1 MTGSDGCGVG
11 LHVAV
16 IMDGNG
22 RWAQARGLP
31 RRAGHAAG
39 AAAVEPLVRAA
50 PSLGIGRLT
59 LFALSSDNWSRPA
72 EEVDAILA
80 LVKTWL
86 DARVDMCIEE
96 GVRVTVIG
104 RRDRFPGEVLDAV
117 ERAEQMTAQGR
128 VLHLRIAIDYSSRD
142 AIVNAAR
149 AFHVGVALEGG
160 REGFGRVLSMA
171 MHAGPKAHDV
181 DLLVRSGGEQ
191 RLSDFL
197 LWECAYAELVFSAC
211 LWPDFG
217 VTDLEEAVAEFR
229 KRERRFGLLP
239 SVDSVHASG
248 SASGSHGREATDG
261 PDAAEGSRAA
271 KDAV

>member
-1 MTGSDGCGVG
+1 MERSEGCGVG

-50 PSLGIGRLT
+50 PSMGIERLT
-59 LFALSSDNWSRPA
+59 LFALSSDNWNRPA
-72 EEVDAILA
+72 EEVAAILD
-80 LVKTWL
+80 LVKLWL

-96 GVRVTVIG
+96 GVRVSVIG
-104 RRDRFPGEVLDAV
+104 RRDRFPNATLEAV
-117 ERAEQMTAQGR
+117 ERAEEMTAHGR
-128 VLHLRIAIDYSSRD
+128 VLHLRIAIDYSARD

-160 REGFGRVLSMA
+160 REGFGRVLSQA
-171 MHAGPKAHDV
+171 MHAGAQAHDV

-197 LWECAYAELVFSAC
+197 LWECAYAELVFSPC

-217 VTDLEEAVAEFR
+217 VADLEQAVAEYR
-229 KRERRFGLLP
+229 KRDRRFGQVEEDDALI
-239 SVDSVHASG
+239 AKSG
-248 SASGSHGREATDG
+248 SPVADVVTKPSPVSTR
-261 PDAAEGSRAA
+261 DAM
-271 KDAV
+271 

>member
-1 MTGSDGCGVG
+1 MGRHFMVQSGEGGSG

-50 PSLGIGRLT
+50 PSLSIARLT
-59 LFALSSDNWSRPA
+59 LFALSCDNWNRPA
-72 EEVDAILA
+72 EEVDAILG
-80 LVKTWL
+80 LVRVWL
-86 DARVDMCIEE
+86 DARVATCIEE
-96 GVRVTVIG
+96 GVRISVIG
-104 RRDRFPGEVLDAV
+104 RRDRFPDAVLEAV
-117 ERAEQMTAQGR
+117 ERAEAATAPGN
-128 VLHLRIAIDYSSRD
+128 VLHLRIAIDYSSRE
-142 AIVNAAR
+142 ALVHAAR
-149 AFHVGVALEGG
+149 HFHVGAALEG
-160 REGFGRVLSMA
+160 RAGFERVLALAS
-171 MHAGPKAHDV
+171 HAGTESHDV

-217 VTDLEEAVAEFR
+217 VTDLEQAVAEFHR
-229 KRERRFGLLP
+229 RERRFGQVP
-239 SVDSVHASG
+239 PVAVV
-248 SASGSHGREATDG
+248 
-261 PDAAEGSRAA
+261 PA
-271 KDAV
+271 KDAM